1 MGKALC
7 EKRWKEATYP
17 SRWDK
22 YGKMQHGTSRGPTG
36 VRCWSLWGAG
46 ARWAL
51 CRFVHNGR
59 GIDFDPRSRTE
70 HISLAKT
77 GVVFETYVS
86 ILCVSVCMCM
96 GVCECVAW
104 AHQSGNRL
112 CCYNKDTQIQ
122 CIKQVVFCF
131 PLGTSL
137 AGAGGPG

>member
-46 ARWAL
+46 ARWAP

-59 GIDFDPRSRTE
+59 GIDFDPRSIKAPPRVWVYDSPISE
-70 HISLAKT
+70 PQWHISHSNSHVPK
-77 GVVFETYVS
+77 E
-86 ILCVSVCMCM
+86 
-96 GVCECVAW
+96 
-104 AHQSGNRL
+104 
-112 CCYNKDTQIQ
+112 
-122 CIKQVVFCF
+122 
-131 PLGTSL
+131 
-137 AGAGGPG
+137 